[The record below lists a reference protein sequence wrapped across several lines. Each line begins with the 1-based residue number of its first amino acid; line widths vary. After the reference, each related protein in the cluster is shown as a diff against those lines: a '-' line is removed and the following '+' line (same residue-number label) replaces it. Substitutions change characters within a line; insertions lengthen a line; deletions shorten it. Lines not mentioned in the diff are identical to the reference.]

1 MCKTNALQG
10 LKHIPEKQ
18 QTGWKYQ
25 YEWNKQTNKPE
36 KSYLCII
43 PLLCKYSRAQT
54 ISAE

>member
-25 YEWNKQTNKPE
+25 YEWNKQTNK
-36 KSYLCII
+36 
-43 PLLCKYSRAQT
+43 QT
-54 ISAE
+54 WKVLPVYYTLIV